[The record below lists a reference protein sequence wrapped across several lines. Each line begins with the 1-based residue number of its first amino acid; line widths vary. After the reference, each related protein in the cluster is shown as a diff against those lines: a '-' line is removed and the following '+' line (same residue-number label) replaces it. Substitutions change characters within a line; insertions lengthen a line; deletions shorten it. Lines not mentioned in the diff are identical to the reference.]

1 MNGHSMDEWGFLSAL
16 SVGRMQ
22 LFELSNIEEQS
33 QRLIGNWRLERR
45 INQND
50 SSRERYLVT
59 H

>member
-1 MNGHSMDEWGFLSAL
+1 MDEWGFLSAL